1 MWFQKAKIT
10 VNLGEESEAYK
21 HRNYIGTQ
29 PPVKRHNKAVTT
41 GKLSRY
47 QRHGVLQG
55 ICYDSKSVD
64 QHFTRYRTRLP
75 HNDG

>member
-47 QRHGVLQG
+47 QSHGVLQG
-55 ICYDSKSVD
+55 IC
-64 QHFTRYRTRLP
+64 
-75 HNDG
+75 